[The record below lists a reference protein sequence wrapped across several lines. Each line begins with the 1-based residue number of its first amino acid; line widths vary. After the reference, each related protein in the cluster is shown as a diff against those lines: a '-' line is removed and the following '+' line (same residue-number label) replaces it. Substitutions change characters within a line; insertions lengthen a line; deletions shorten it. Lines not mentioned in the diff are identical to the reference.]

1 MTDPWKI
8 LEEPL
13 YPPPPSR
20 WHRALYYGA
29 GFAAVLVIVLVVW
42 GSLEG
47 LQRQS
52 GPANWKMLA
61 AAGAGAAFVL
71 AVLWKVPHWQLGQLN
86 GLGQKERFDRV
97 NEARRT
103 LALIVGAMA
112 LVASF
117 YAAVLDRRVAQK
129 SIALA
134 REKQATERF
143 SKAVEQMGAADASGR
158 KNLEVR
164 SGGIYAME
172 RIANESEN
180 DHWPAIE
187 VLAAYVRGNAPR
199 TQPSVKNIQASGP
212 SGVKPSTDVQTV
224 LTTIARRN
232 LQWEYQRPV
241 LDLHETDLR
250 GANLVQARLIRA
262 DLSAADL
269 SGANLT
275 EASLIRADLRGADL
289 SWADFNGAQLTGA
302 DLSGAV
308 LHGATMGGAY
318 LTDARLVQANLTQ
331 TTLDGADLR
340 RADLSGADLS
350 GAGLGEADLSGA
362 DLSKARNLTQQ
373 QIEKAKGS
381 SNTRLPDGRSMP
393 ESWKAQPAK

>member
-8 LEEPL
+8 LEDPL

-20 WHRALYYGA
+20 WRRAVPYGL
-29 GFAAVLVIVLVVW
+29 GVAAVLVIVLVVW
-42 GSLEG
+42 GSLEW
-47 LQRQS
+47 LQRQTE
-52 GPANWKMLA
+52 PANWKMLVA
-61 AAGAGAAFVL
+61 AAVGAVFVL
-71 AVLWKVPHWQLGQLN
+71 AVLWKVPHWQVKQLT
-86 GLGQKERFDRV
+86 GIGSKERFDRV

-129 SIALA
+129 SVALA
-134 REKQATERF
+134 REKQAAERF
-143 SKAVEQMGAADASGR
+143 RKAIEQMGAMDPSGK

-164 SGGIYAME
+164 SGGIYTME

-180 DHWPAIE
+180 DHWPAVE
-187 VLAAYVRGNAPR
+187 VLAAYVRGNSPR
-199 TQPSVKNIQASGP
+199 TQPPAKNTQASAP
-212 SGVKPSTDVQTV
+212 SGVKPAPDVQSVVTA
-224 LTTIARRN
+224 IARRN
-232 LQWEYQRPV
+232 LQWEYLRPV

-250 GANLVQARLIRA
+250 GANLFQARLIRA

-275 EASLIRADLRGADL
+275 EASLIRADLSGADL

-308 LHGATMGGAY
+308 LRGAKMGGAF
-318 LTDARLVQANLTQ
+318 LTDARLLQANLTQ
-331 TTLDGADLR
+331 AKLDGADLR
-340 RADLSGADLS
+340 RADLTGADLN
-350 GAGLGEADLSGA
+350 GAELGEADLSGA
-362 DLSKARNLTQQ
+362 DLSSARNLSQQ
-373 QIEKAKGS
+373 QIEKAKG
-381 SNTRLPDGRSMP
+381 NVATKLPEGRKMP
-393 ESWKAQPAK
+393 EAWKTGGK